1 VKNKLKVFR
10 EDIIREMIE
19 AAKESNLKK
28 LESGENEMDIEAIK
42 ETEMPRVVSYK
53 L

>member
-1 VKNKLKVFR
+1 MKNKLKVFR

-19 AAKESNLKK
+19 SAKVSNLEKIK
-28 LESGENEMDIEAIK
+28 SGENQMDIEAIK
-42 ETEMPRVVSYK
+42 KTEMPRVVSYK